1 MSDSNVTELREGLLE
16 VKISDPDSVN
26 LKDLEQDDDCLGIY
40 ADNSSN
46 EKFALIDVSQYV
58 NSKIQYIH

>member
-1 MSDSNVTELREGLLE
+1 MSVRELSEGLLE

-26 LKDLEQDDDCLGIY
+26 LKDLEQDDDCLGVY
-40 ADNSSN
+40 ADNESN
-46 EKFALIDVSQYV
+46 EKYALIDVSEYV